1 MRLQKHA
8 GRLTLRLLDMD
19 AMMGNAPN
27 PNAPHKRGTHH
38 PHPVNFPRD

>member
-19 AMMGNAPN
+19 AMIGLRAQP
-27 PNAPHKRGTHH
+27 KTTQTRRH
-38 PHPVNFPRD
+38 P